1 MADYIIE
8 EGANKEENIT
18 VENTET
24 TASTDNLDFAN
35 FSTPPIKEEDKTD
48 SKEKDKTEE
57 NKTEEGSEENID
69 TEFTL
74 FGENKEEKAEAVK
87 PKTEGR
93 DYSKF
98 KELLEEDDDINDDDA
113 LLERVS
119 KLKGKAKAQEI
130 INTANERF
138 QNDEQVKSWIS
149 WIEADDD
156 VLLEAVYVAENYT
169 KEDAKAMIAD
179 LKDENPAK
187 YRAEVNKIKNNLAGA
202 IENKKREIQSE
213 VQEAAKTL
221 KELSPKDI
229 DSKFLAKAI
238 ESASKMTEFAG
249 LKLGVEG
256 KEKEK
261 FLLPLKTAIESGELI
276 KKLKSD
282 PDLLAGF
289 AFYAT
294 YKEQIKAALAKK
306 TMTKKNFVDTLDKA
320 PHSSGK
326 AKPFA
331 NANAIDTGDFNP
343 IGWK

>member
-1 MADYIIE
+1 MADEIVEEVVEQVIIPSAE
-8 EGANKEENIT
+8 SLEIPA
-18 VENTET
+18 VP
-24 TASTDNLDFAN
+24 DNLDFAN
-35 FSTPPIKEEDKTD
+35 FSKAPEKEEGKEEVKQEVKQDTND
-48 SKEKDKTEE
+48 SD
-57 NKTEEGSEENID
+57 
-69 TEFTL
+69 FTL
-74 FGENKEEKAEAVK
+74 FGETKEEEKAEVVK
-87 PKTEGR
+87 AKTEGR

-98 KELLEEDDDINDDDA
+98 KELLGEEDDINDDDA

-119 KLKGKAKAQEI
+119 KLKGKARAQEI

-138 QNDEQVKSWIS
+138 QNDEQVKAWASWINV
-149 WIEADDD
+149 EDDD
-156 VLLEAVYVAENYT
+156 ILLEAVYVADNYT
-169 KEDAKAMIAD
+169 KEDAKAMIED

-187 YRAEVNKIKNNLAGA
+187 YKAEINKIKNNLAGA
-202 IENKKREIQSE
+202 IENKRKEIEAE

-221 KELSPKDI
+221 KEFSPKDI
-229 DSKFLAKAI
+229 DSKFLAKAV

-249 LKLGVEG
+249 LKLGIDG

-282 PDLLAGF
+282 PDLLAEF
-289 AFYAT
+289 AYYAT

-306 TMTKKNFVDTLDKA
+306 TMTKKDFVDTLDKA

-331 NANAIDTGDFNP
+331 NANAIDTGNFNP
-343 IGWK
+343 KGF

>member
-1 MADYIIE
+1 MADDII
-8 EGANKEENIT
+8 KEEKQEQVIAPT
-18 VENTET
+18 VESLEIP
-24 TASTDNLDFAN
+24 AVGDNLDFAN
-35 FSTPPIKEEDKTD
+35 FSNKAPEKKEEKVEAKED
-48 SKEKDKTEE
+48 SKE
-57 NKTEEGSEENID
+57 EEGSEDNN

-74 FGENKEEKAEAVK
+74 FGENKEEKKEEEVK
-87 PKTEGR
+87 LKTDGR

-98 KELLEEDDDINDDDA
+98 KELLGEDEDINDDDA

-138 QNDEQVKSWIS
+138 HNDEQVKAWIS
-149 WIEADDD
+149 WINVEDDD
-156 VLLEAVYVAENYT
+156 MLLEAVYVAENYT
-169 KEDAKAMIAD
+169 KEDAKAMIED

-187 YRAEVNKIKNNLAGA
+187 YKAEINKIKNNLAGA
-202 IENKKREIQSE
+202 IEGRKKEIEAE
-213 VQEAAKTL
+213 VQKAAETL

-261 FLLPLKTAIESGELI
+261 FLLPLKTAIESGEII

-282 PDLLAGF
+282 PDLHAEI
-289 AFYAT
+289 AYYVT

-306 TMTKKNFVDTLDKA
+306 TMTKKDYIDTLDKA

-331 NANAIDTGDFNP
+331 NANAIDTGNFNP
-343 IGWK
+343 KGF

>member
-1 MADYIIE
+1 MADEIVEQVEEQVIVPSIE
-8 EGANKEENIT
+8 SLEIPAVPDT
-18 VENTET
+18 
-24 TASTDNLDFAN
+24 LDFAN
-35 FSTPPIKEEDKTD
+35 FSKAPESKEVKEEV
-48 SKEKDKTEE
+48 KEETNNSD
-57 NKTEEGSEENID
+57 
-69 TEFTL
+69 FTL
-74 FGENKEEKAEAVK
+74 FGEAKEEEKAEAVK
-87 PKTEGR
+87 TKTDGR

-98 KELLEEDDDINDDDA
+98 KELLEEEDDINDDDA

-119 KLKGKAKAQEI
+119 KLKGKARAQEI

-138 QNDEQVKSWIS
+138 QNDEQVKSWAS
-149 WIEADDD
+149 WINVEDDD
-156 VLLEAVYVAENYT
+156 ILLEAVYVADNYT
-169 KEDAKAMIAD
+169 KEDAKAMIED

-187 YRAEVNKIKNNLAGA
+187 YKAEINKIKNNLAGA
-202 IENKKREIQSE
+202 IENKRKEIENE

-221 KELSPKDI
+221 KEFSPKDI
-229 DSKFLAKAI
+229 DSKFLAKAV

-249 LKLGVEG
+249 LKLGIDG

-282 PDLLAGF
+282 PDLLAEF
-289 AFYAT
+289 AYYAT

-306 TMTKKNFVDTLDKA
+306 TMTKKDFVDTLDKA

-331 NANAIDTGDFNP
+331 NASAIDTGNFNP
-343 IGWK
+343 KGF